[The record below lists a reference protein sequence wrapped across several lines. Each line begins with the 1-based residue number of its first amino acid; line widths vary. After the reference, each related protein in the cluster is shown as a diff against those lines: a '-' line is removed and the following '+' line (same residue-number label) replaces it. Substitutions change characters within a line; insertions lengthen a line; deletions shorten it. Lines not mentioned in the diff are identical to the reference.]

1 VAVIVAGVVGASVWL
16 NRTAP
21 PSEGPAQAGGVSTA
35 SVGTTYPAPR
45 ADQWIYVKDVTVDT
59 SVIDKDK
66 GISSDPLTHE
76 DWRRVDGTQM
86 ASYNDITGNLDT
98 WDQTSDYPFLA
109 TLPTDPHAV
118 VDAVRAYEQQLHQ
131 PPTSLPGGV
140 APPIAADGA
149 QPTSDAS
156 LRGDITGFFQY
167 YVLPPDVAAALWQ
180 ALALLSGVTEEP
192 AAVTFRGHDALAATW
207 VDQGW
212 QSVRFYVDPDTHAFV
227 GSETTAIADYTFDT
241 PTGPLTEKAGSALW
255 SIERLAAGIVDKAGD
270 TV

>member
-1 VAVIVAGVVGASVWL
+1 MNAMPTPRQPDDRIELATLLPPPAQRELASGRHHQLREFLLREINGSMGHDRQPSARRRFAIATASAGAVAVIVAGVVGASVWL

-156 LRGDITGFFQY
+156 LRGDITGFFLRRDGGAGSGY
-167 YVLPPDVAAALWQ
+167 LPGARRA
-180 ALALLSGVTEEP
+180 
-192 AAVTFRGHDALAATW
+192 RGHL
-207 VDQGW
+207 G
-212 QSVRFYVDPDTHAFV
+212 
-227 GSETTAIADYTFDT
+227 
-241 PTGPLTEKAGSALW
+241 
-255 SIERLAAGIVDKAGD
+255 
-270 TV
+270 